1 MFVYC
6 ITNKVNGKRYVG
18 QHAGE
23 DLESY
28 WHRTVWL
35 AEQGYQ
41 GKRLLYRAIR
51 KYGSEN
57 FEIKPLVIVASK
69 WEMDRYEIGMIK
81 AWNTTNP
88 QKGYNITHGGGGS
101 LGVKMSEETRAKMSQ
116 SRMGRPM
123 PEKSRVILAELNKGN
138 KYSLGK
144 KMTKDNFEKLM
155 AVHIG
160 AKRTDEARK
169 NMSEAH
175 KGKPWTDKQ
184 RFGRHNRYHFNAPK
198 PDTCKFCIKESD
210 SLKPVEVQ
218 RTEHG

>member
-1 MFVYC
+1 
-6 ITNKVNGKRYVG
+6 
-18 QHAGE
+18 
-23 DLESY
+23 
-28 WHRTVWL
+28 
-35 AEQGYQ
+35 
-41 GKRLLYRAIR
+41 
-51 KYGSEN
+51 
-57 FEIKPLVIVASK
+57 
-69 WEMDRYEIGMIK
+69 
-81 AWNTTNP
+81 
-88 QKGYNITHGGGGS
+88 
-101 LGVKMSEETRAKMSQ
+101 
-116 SRMGRPM
+116 M